1 MQFVKDNWIWFASP
15 IVTALIVVAVLFSL
29 KEGDG
34 SNADYVYQLN

>member
-29 KEGDG
+29 KERDG